1 MFEQGDT
8 NLKRRLLEGDLL
20 MLQQSMKSHPKV
32 YWLWNHRR
40 WCLCLLPSSDVQ
52 DKGEKWRQELR
63 LVNMMLEMDHINE
76 PQFLPPFLSFVLHIT
91 GWKQA

>member
-63 LVNMMLEMDHINE
+63 LVNMMLEMDPRNCTSSNANHSYGLE
-76 PQFLPPFLSFVLHIT
+76 LSSL
-91 GWKQA
+91 GD